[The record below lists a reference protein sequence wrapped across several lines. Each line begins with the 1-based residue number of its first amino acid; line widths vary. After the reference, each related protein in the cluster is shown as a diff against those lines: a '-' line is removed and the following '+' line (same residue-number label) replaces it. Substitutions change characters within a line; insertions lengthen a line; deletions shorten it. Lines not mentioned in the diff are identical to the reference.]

1 MNEVP
6 TRFWLSLPVALLLQ
20 LVALPDAVSSARPL
34 IVLMVL
40 VYWTLTEAQAPS
52 LFMAFVLGLLLD
64 AHHNTVMGQHA
75 GCLLVLV
82 YFVARLRA
90 VITLLPLAQAT
101 IALAPVWAA
110 YCLFMSLIDGAS
122 QHRADALLRW
132 LPVLTTIPAW
142 PLAYGLLDR
151 HSSSNNGR

>member
-1 MNEVP
+1 MNEIP

-20 LVALPDAVSSARPL
+20 LVALPDSVSAARPL
-34 IVLMVL
+34 IVPMVL
-40 VYWTLTEAQAPS
+40 VYWALTVAQAPS
-52 LFMAFVLGLLLD
+52 LVAAFVLGLLLD

-75 GCLLVLV
+75 GCLLVLI

-110 YCLFMSLIDGAS
+110 YCLLMSLIDGAT
-122 QHRADALLRW
+122 QHRADTVFRW
-132 LPVLTTIPAW
+132 LPLLTTIPAW

-151 HSSSNNGR
+151 HASSNNDH